1 MPRPSA
7 RRPAPATPVPRAQPL
22 PSLNALLA
30 FEAAARHSSFTRA
43 GAELGV
49 TQTAISHQVRA
60 LEDELGAPLFRR
72 SPQRISLTVQG
83 QSWASELSVVF
94 ARLREANRR
103 LRGRDVATRAVVSVS
118 IIPSFG
124 SRWLVPRLGR
134 FLLAHPELDVRISAS
149 ERLVDFALESVD
161 LGIRY
166 GAGQYPGLVS
176 TKLADDALVVVAAP
190 SLAAQHAEW
199 QLRDLA
205 RQTLLHDDFPDA
217 WARWFRARGRG
228 VPAHIRQTQLTDSGM
243 LVEAAVRA
251 QGVALARWSLAAD
264 ELELGRL
271 TLLFP
276 RAAPLPTGL
285 GYFATAPRENLRK
298 AAVAAFRDWVLSE
311 AQGLRPTQRASMVT
325 P

>member
-1 MPRPSA
+1 MSRVA
-7 RRPAPATPVPRAQPL
+7 ARPAPVTAVPRAQPL

-43 GAELGV
+43 AAELGV

-60 LEDELGAPLFRR
+60 LETELGTPLFRR
-72 SPQRISLTVQG
+72 APQRISLTPQG
-83 QSWASELSVVF
+83 AAWAAELSVVF
-94 ARLREANRR
+94 ARLRECNRQ
-103 LRGRDVATRAVVSVS
+103 LRGRHAATRAVVSVS

-134 FLLAHPELDVRISAS
+134 FLLEHPELDVRISAS
-149 ERLVDFALESVD
+149 ERLVDFAVEPVD
-161 LGIRY
+161 IGIRY
-166 GAGQYPGLVS
+166 GLGQYPGLVT

-190 SLAAQHAEW
+190 SLAAQHAHW
-199 QLRDLA
+199 QPLDLA
-205 RQTLLHDDFPDA
+205 RETLLHDDFPEA

-228 VPAHIRQTQLTDSGM
+228 VPAGVRQTQLTDSGM
-243 LVEAAVRA
+243 LIEAAVRA

-285 GYFATAPRENLRK
+285 AYFVTTPRENLRRG
-298 AAVAAFRDWVLSE
+298 AVAAFRDWVLSE
-311 AQGLRPTQRASMVT
+311 AQGLRLSQRAAV
-325 P
+325 PAPP